1 MEYNRYMTRLSD
13 HGPIGMVTS
22 AQIGTAVDVDPT
34 QVRKDLGA
42 IGVVGVG
49 RVGYYVCDVCQAIAR
64 NIGFDRRFQ
73 AVLIGVGHLGSALL
87 AYSGFARYG
96 LEIVAAFDNDKRRIG
111 TEVAG
116 LTIRPMGSLRSFI
129 KRRGTGLAILA
140 IPAETSQEV
149 ADSLVSAG
157 VKALW
162 NFTPARL
169 TAPDGILV
177 RDEHISKGLAEIAH
191 HLRK

>member
-1 MEYNRYMTRLSD
+1 
-13 HGPIGMVTS
+13 MVTS
-22 AQIGTAVDVDPT
+22 AQIGEGVDVDPT

-42 IGVVGVG
+42 IGVLGIG
-49 RVGYYVCDVCQAIAR
+49 RVGYYVCDVCQAIAQT
-64 NIGFDRRFQ
+64 IGFDRRYQ

-111 TEVAG
+111 TNVAG
-116 LTIRPMGSLRSFI
+116 LTIKSMGSVKPFVTRHAI
-129 KRRGTGLAILA
+129 GLAILA
-140 IPAETSQEV
+140 IPDETAQKV
-149 ADSLVSAG
+149 ADRLVAAG

-169 TAPDGILV
+169 TAPDNILV
-177 RDEHISKGLAEIAH
+177 RNEHISDGLAEIAH
-191 HLRK
+191 HLKK